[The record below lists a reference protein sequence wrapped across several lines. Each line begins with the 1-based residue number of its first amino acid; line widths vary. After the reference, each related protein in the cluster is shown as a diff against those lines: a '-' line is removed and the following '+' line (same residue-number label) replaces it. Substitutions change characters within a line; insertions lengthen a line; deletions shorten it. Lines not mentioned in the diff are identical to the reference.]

1 MKGRVYSILGLL
13 LVAMMLMLPS
23 AACSNNTSDTELT
36 GNPDGSV
43 SKDVLVKGQ
52 FLNPDITRITVQK
65 AYELWDSSN
74 MPVFIDVRP
83 RDLYD
88 MGHVPGARNIINE
101 PEGNKAPAIGDSNK
115 AAYKALAKDKLII
128 LYCD

>member
-1 MKGRVYSILGLL
+1 
-13 LVAMMLMLPS
+13 MMLILPS
-23 AACSNNTSDTELT
+23 AACSNNASDTNLT

-43 SKDVLVKGQ
+43 SRDVLVKGQ
-52 FLNPDITRITVQK
+52 FLNPDMPRITVQK
-65 AYELWDSSN
+65 AYELWDSST
-74 MPVFIDVRP
+74 MPAFIDVRP

-88 MGHVPGARNIINE
+88 MGHVPGARNIINDSQD
-101 PEGNKAPAIGDSNK
+101 GNKPAIGDSNK